1 MNIFAN
7 FISLLNVIVSLVKV
21 IVSWPMAVVVI
32 VFILR
37 KDISRMIEKMDFQGI
52 TKNIFKDKKEK

>member
-7 FISLLNVIVSLVKV
+7 FISLLNVIVGLVKV

-37 KDISRMIEKMDFQGI
+37 KDISKMIEKMDF
-52 TKNIFKDKKEK
+52 KKKK

>member
-7 FISLLNVIVSLVKV
+7 FISLLNVIVGLVKV

-37 KDISRMIEKMDFQGI
+37 KDISKMIEKMDFQAMS
-52 TKNIFKDKKEK
+52 KNIFRDKKEK

>member
-1 MNIFAN
+1 MNGFNN

-21 IVSWPMAVVVI
+21 IVSWPTAVVVI

-37 KDISRMIEKMDFQGI
+37 KDISKIGEKMDF
-52 TKNIFKDKKEK
+52 KRKKEK